1 MARRYQ
7 LKRRAERQAQ
17 TRQRIV
23 EAAVE
28 LHTTV
33 GPSRTSIAA
42 IAGLAG
48 VERPT
53 VYRHFPTEADLFRAC
68 SSYHW
73 SEHPAPDPDPWREI
87 ADPEQRLRVGLE
99 AMYAYYERHERGI
112 WNILRDAE
120 DSQFVRQFAAHRV
133 AHRERV
139 RDVLCAGW
147 GARGRRAR
155 LVRAAVGHALDY
167 FAWRSLR
174 RQAISNAEVVEL
186 MTTLVKCAARTLST
200 SPAHGHGTRETE
212 SSAQAAN
219 PPCVPRSSPS
229 SGQ

>member
-1 MARRYQ
+1 MARKYE
-7 LKRRAERQAQ
+7 LKQRAERQAQ

-28 LHTTV
+28 LHGAV
-33 GPSRTSIAA
+33 GPARTSIAA
-42 IAGLAG
+42 IAQRAG

-53 VYRHFPTEADLFRAC
+53 VYRHFPTEAELFRAC
-68 SSYHW
+68 SSHHW

-99 AMYAYYERHERGI
+99 AMYGYYERHEQQL

-120 DSQFVRQFAAHRV
+120 DSAFVREFAAHRI
-133 AHRERV
+133 AYRERV
-139 RDVLCAGW
+139 RDVLASGW

-155 LVRAAVGHALDY
+155 LVRAAVGAALDY

-174 RQAISNAEVVEL
+174 RQDLSNTEVVEF
-186 MTTLVKCAARTLST
+186 MSMLVQCTAR
-200 SPAHGHGTRETE
+200 
-212 SSAQAAN
+212 SA
-219 PPCVPRSSPS
+219 
-229 SGQ
+229 